1 MDNMDKTPEEF
12 ANEYFLVTEQKLMA
26 YAKNY
31 PNQPLAY
38 VFYNY
43 LVNHNLA
50 DNWSIAKVQNF
61 WNRINIDTGALEVEF
76 SDNSIYVLRDGLIHV
91 IHAKT
96 GYFYTFNNS
105 I

>member
-31 PNQPLAY
+31 PNQQLAF

-43 LVNHNLA
+43 ILNKHHSFNG
-50 DNWSIAKVQNF
+50 WSPKKYQNF
-61 WNRINIDTGALEVEF
+61 FNRFYWETGALEIRFDDDSIFVLVNGF
-76 SDNSIYVLRDGLIHV
+76 IYVF
-91 IHAKT
+91 HAKT
-96 GYFYTFNNS
+96 GYFYTNS
-105 I
+105 VS